1 MHRTANLDG
10 YASGFFNEHRCL
22 GGLDRVV
29 FAWVEGAEKWER
41 RSKMSRKEIVLQ
53 IQMLMRHLF
62 PTAEVIL
69 YGSEARGEARPDS
82 DIDLLILVDGD
93 KLTLAQEDAVT
104 TPLYEL
110 ELQTGVVISPIV
122 MLKKQWENRPLVTP
136 FYLNVMK
143 EGVRL

>member
-1 MHRTANLDG
+1 MV
-10 YASGFFNEHRCL
+10 S
-22 GGLDRVV
+22 V
-29 FAWVEGAEKWER
+29 FLCNIAVTLILKEKR
-41 RSKMSRKEIVLQ
+41 MSRKEIVVQ
-53 IQMLMRHLF
+53 IQLIMRRLF

-69 YGSEARGEARPDS
+69 YGSEARGEARSDS
-82 DIDLLILVDGD
+82 DIDILILVDGD

-110 ELQTGVVISPIV
+110 ELQTGVAISPIV
-122 MLKKQWENRPLVTP
+122 MLKKQWENRPMITP

>member
-1 MHRTANLDG
+1 
-10 YASGFFNEHRCL
+10 
-22 GGLDRVV
+22 
-29 FAWVEGAEKWER
+29 
-41 RSKMSRKEIVLQ
+41 MSRKEIVLQ
-53 IQMLMRHLF
+53 IQMLMRRLF

-69 YGSEARGEARPDS
+69 YGSEARGEARSDS

-110 ELQTGVVISPIV
+110 ELQTGVAISPIV

-136 FYLNVMK
+136 FYLNVIK
-143 EGVRL
+143 EGIRL

>member
-1 MHRTANLDG
+1 
-10 YASGFFNEHRCL
+10 
-22 GGLDRVV
+22 
-29 FAWVEGAEKWER
+29 
-41 RSKMSRKEIVLQ
+41 MSRKEIVVQ
-53 IQMLMRHLF
+53 IQLLMRQLF

-69 YGSEARGEARPDS
+69 YGSEARGEARSDS

-110 ELQTGVVISPIV
+110 ELQTGVAISPIV
-122 MLKKQWENRPLVTP
+122 MLKKQWESRPMITP

-143 EGVRL
+143 EGIRL